1 MEQIINADINDLE
14 KYNLEELF
22 ELCSN
27 FIKKNIDNVENK
39 DKLYLYKYYKQAT
52 IGNINIPEPSWY
64 DFVGK
69 EKYKAWKSLENKSKR
84 LCMENYI
91 KMTKSLLN

>member
-14 KYNLEELF
+14 NNNLEELF
-22 ELCSN
+22 ELCVKE
-27 FIKKNIDNVENK
+27 IKNIDNVENK

-52 IGNINIPEPSWY
+52 IGNINIPKPSWY
-64 DFVGK
+64 DLVGK
-69 EKYKAWKSLENKSKR
+69 EKFNAWKSVENTSKR

-91 KMTKSLLN
+91 KMAKSLLK